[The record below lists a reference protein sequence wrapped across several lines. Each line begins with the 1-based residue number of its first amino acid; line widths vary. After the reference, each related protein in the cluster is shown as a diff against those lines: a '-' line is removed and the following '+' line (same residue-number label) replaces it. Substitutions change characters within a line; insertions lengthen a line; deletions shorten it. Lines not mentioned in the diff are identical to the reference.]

1 MKTLTTCFVAVLMLL
16 CHRYAIANAAPPPD
30 LLNSTNPA
38 TCGGSE
44 GTITFNGLTPNASY
58 QVTYTQDGAVRGPVT
73 IVATAAGQL
82 TITGLSKGLYTN
94 FVFDENGT
102 INQVFTGVVLT
113 DPIFVPSFSSIP
125 PFCEGT
131 TPPVL
136 PNVSNNGIT
145 GTWSPAVVSN
155 VATGSYTFTPSVNT
169 CALPVTITVTVTPR
183 VTPLFAFGT
192 SMVICENQ
200 PVPVLP
206 NTSLNGING
215 TWSPAVVDPDNSGTY
230 VFTPS
235 TPGCVRGT
243 TFTLTV
249 NPNITPSFSF
259 GTSNT
264 ICAGQT
270 VPTLPTTS
278 DNGITGTWSPAV
290 VDNQTSGT
298 YTFTPD
304 PGQCAPS
311 VSYTQT
317 VNPIVPPVFSF
328 GSSMTICA
336 GDAVPALPTTSDN
349 GITGTWDPA
358 VVSNTTS
365 GVYTFTSSS
374 DPCAPPVTFTVT
386 VNPIVTPAFSFGSSG
401 NICAGKTVPT
411 LPTTSDNGITGTWSP
426 AVVDDQLSGTYTF
439 TPDPGQCAQPFT
451 YTQTVN
457 PVTPP
462 VFSFGSSLTICAG
475 DAVPTLPTTSDNGIT
490 GTWTPAVVSNTT
502 SGVYTFTNSANPC
515 MPAVTYTVTVN
526 PIVTPAFSF
535 GTSQSV
541 CINTTPPVLPA
552 VSTNGISGSWSPA
565 VVDNQASG
573 TYTFTPGPGQCA
585 NSFTF
590 TYEVNPVP
598 AITNTNIN
606 ADTSVYDGNILP
618 AYNFTYNNPGSDVT
632 WTNNNPSIGLPA
644 TGTGSIP
651 GFKAVNLTDAP
662 VTGVITATPFIN
674 GCLGTAQTYRVTV
687 LPLVKD
693 IFVPNV
699 FSPNGD
705 GKNETL
711 QVYGNY
717 INSVEMHIFN
727 QWGERIATLNGKN
740 NGWDGKHK
748 GAPQPVGVY
757 VYVLKAVMMD
767 GRKVT
772 MKGTV
777 TLVR

>member
-1 MKTLTTCFVAVLMLL
+1 MKTLTTCFVAILMLV
-16 CHRYAIANAAPPPD
+16 CHRHALANAAPPPD
-30 LLNSTNPA
+30 LLSSTNPT

-73 IVATAAGQL
+73 IAATASGQL

-102 INQVFTGVVLT
+102 VNQVFTGVVLT
-113 DPIFVPSFSSIP
+113 DPILVPSFNAIP

-136 PNVSNNGIT
+136 PAVSNNGIPGNWT
-145 GTWSPAVVSN
+145 PAVVSN
-155 VATGSYTFTPSVNT
+155 VATGTYTFTPAANT
-169 CALPVTITVTVTPR
+169 CALPVNVTITVTPP

-192 SMVICENQ
+192 SMVICETQ

-206 NTSLNGING
+206 NTSLNGISG
-215 TWSPAVVDPDNSGTY
+215 TWSPAVVDPAGSGTY
-230 VFTPS
+230 VFTPN

-243 TFTLTV
+243 TFTVTV
-249 NPNITPSFSF
+249 MPNITPSFSF
-259 GTSNT
+259 GSSGS
-264 ICAGQT
+264 ICAGES
-270 VPTLPTTS
+270 VPVLPTTS
-278 DNGITGTWSPAV
+278 NNGITGTWSPAI
-290 VDNQTSGT
+290 VDNQVSGT

-304 PGQCAPS
+304 PGQCALS
-311 VSYTQT
+311 FTYTQS
-317 VNPIVPPVFSF
+317 VNPIVTPVFGF
-328 GSSMTICA
+328 GTSLTICA
-336 GDAVPALPTTSDN
+336 GDAVPSLPTISDN
-349 GITGTWDPA
+349 GITGTWNPA

-386 VNPIVTPAFSFGSSG
+386 VNPVVTPDFSFGSSG
-401 NICAGKTVPT
+401 SICAGESVPV

-426 AVVDDQLSGTYTF
+426 AVVDDQASGTYTF
-439 TPDPGQCAQPFT
+439 TPDPGQCATSFI
-451 YTQTVN
+451 YTQTVH

-462 VFSFGSSLTICAG
+462 VFSFGSSLIICAG
-475 DAVPTLPTTSDNGIT
+475 EAVPGLPTTSDNGIT
-490 GTWTPAVVSNTT
+490 GTWTPAVISNTT

-515 MPAVTYTVTVN
+515 MPPVTFTVTVN
-526 PIVTPAFSF
+526 PIVTPVFSF
-535 GTSQSV
+535 GASQSV
-541 CINTTPPVLPA
+541 CINSTAPVLPS
-552 VSTNGISGSWSPA
+552 VSANGISGSWSPA
-565 VVDNQASG
+565 VVDNQVSG
-573 TYTFTPGPGQCA
+573 TYTFTPDAGQCA
-585 NSFTF
+585 TGASFH
-590 TYEVNPVP
+590 YEVNPKPV
-598 AITNTNIN
+598 ITSIQK
-606 ADTSVYDGNILP
+606 ADTSVYDGDVLPPYTFSFNEAAANI
-618 AYNFTYNNPGSDVT
+618 N
-632 WTNNNPSIGLPA
+632 WTNSNPSIGLPA
-644 TGTGSIP
+644 TGTGNIP
-651 GFKAVNLTDAP
+651 GFRAVNTTNAP
-662 VTGVITATPFIN
+662 VTGTISTTPFIN
-674 GCLGTAQTYRVTV
+674 GCLGASQTYTITV

-717 INSVEMHIFN
+717 ISSVEMHIFN
-727 QWGERIATLNGKN
+727 QWGERITTLNGKS
-740 NGWDGKHK
+740 NGWDGRHK
-748 GAPQPVGVY
+748 GVPQPVGVY

-767 GRKVT
+767 GRKVN